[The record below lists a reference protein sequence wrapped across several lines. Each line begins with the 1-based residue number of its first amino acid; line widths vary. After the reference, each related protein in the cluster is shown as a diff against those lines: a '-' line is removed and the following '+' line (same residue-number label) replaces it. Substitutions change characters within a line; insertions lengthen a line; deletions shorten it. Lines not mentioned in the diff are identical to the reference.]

1 LAQAIHDWSFVWSDG
16 SKASGFQSSA
26 TNQFSVLASG
36 GVRFFTNNLLTTGCS
51 IAPGGGSWSCTS
63 DRNSKE
69 NFVSA
74 SGNKVLEK
82 LDGIPFETWNYKSQ
96 DPSIRHMGPMAQ
108 DFYAAFG
115 LGEDD
120 KHIDTV
126 DADGVALAAIQA
138 LYRQTQEQQQEIRRL
153 EEQSQKDD
161 AIREENRALTL
172 RLERLEELVEKRFGD
187 QLSEAILK

>member
-1 LAQAIHDWSFVWSDG
+1 
-16 SKASGFQSSA
+16 
-26 TNQFSVLASG
+26 
-36 GVRFFTNNLLTTGCS
+36 
-51 IAPGGGSWSCTS
+51 
-63 DRNSKE
+63 
-69 NFVSA
+69 
-74 SGNKVLEK
+74 
-82 LDGIPFETWNYKSQ
+82 
-96 DPSIRHMGPMAQ
+96 MGPMAQ

-138 LYRQTQEQQQEIRRL
+138 LYRQTQEQQQQIKSL

-172 RLERLEELVEKRFGD
+172 RVERLEELIEKRFGD